1 MRKIEFLLSNE
12 GIEAIRQMGDRKL
25 RGRIW
30 QESHNGR
37 EYLRF
42 EPYRKHSTKCTPI
55 VVCIVVAAANE
66 LNVELLKSKENV
78 TL

>member
-1 MRKIEFLLSNE
+1 MTKVDFWVSNE
-12 GIEAIRQMGDRKL
+12 TTEAIRQMGDRKL

-30 QESHNGR
+30 LESHNGKN
-37 EYLRF
+37 YLRF

>member
-1 MRKIEFLLSNE
+1 MTKVDFLVSNE
-12 GIEAIRQMGDRKL
+12 ATEAIRQMGDRKL
-25 RGRIW
+25 RGRAW
-30 QESHNGR
+30 LERHNGK

-42 EPYRKHSTKCTPI
+42 EPYRKHNTKCAPI

>member
-1 MRKIEFLLSNE
+1 MKKIEFLLSDE

-66 LNVELLKSKENV
+66 LNVEPFNPKKNGNI
-78 TL
+78 